1 VGSEKAVAAATAPE
15 GWDSAAVG
23 NSLPLVRA
31 GAAGADS
38 KEEAVGV
45 EAAMVEVMEVAEKV
59 GMVGAA
65 VEAAPLVVE
74 GWNLLEA
81 QARAAAARLEVAAM
95 VRVDSEMAVVAG
107 LVRGSAEESAVAKE
121 EEAMGDSAVE
131 AA

>member
-1 VGSEKAVAAATAPE
+1 MPLPSRPLEEVCSRACAAAAPAHRCPDGDQRQVGSEKAVAAATAPE

-23 NSLPLVRA
+23 KSLPLVRA

-74 GWNLLEA
+74 G
-81 QARAAAARLEVAAM
+81 
-95 VRVDSEMAVVAG
+95 
-107 LVRGSAEESAVAKE
+107 
-121 EEAMGDSAVE
+121 
-131 AA
+131 

>member
-1 VGSEKAVAAATAPE
+1 MPLPSRPLEEVCSRACAAAAPAHRCPDGDQRQVGSEKAAAAAAATAPE

-74 GWNLLEA
+74 G
-81 QARAAAARLEVAAM
+81 
-95 VRVDSEMAVVAG
+95 
-107 LVRGSAEESAVAKE
+107 
-121 EEAMGDSAVE
+121 
-131 AA
+131 

>member
-1 VGSEKAVAAATAPE
+1 MPLPSRPLEEVCSRACAAAAPAHRCPDGDQRQVGSEKAAAAAAATAPE

-23 NSLPLVRA
+23 NSLPLVLA

-74 GWNLLEA
+74 G
-81 QARAAAARLEVAAM
+81 
-95 VRVDSEMAVVAG
+95 
-107 LVRGSAEESAVAKE
+107 
-121 EEAMGDSAVE
+121 
-131 AA
+131 